1 MGLIGKLLLYETFLQ
16 WSFVELRY
24 VVLLVFAS
32 NLPIEGGIFVI
43 IDGLIKVVPQ
53 VEFGLQQVGQI
64 I

>member
-1 MGLIGKLLLYETFLQ
+1 MGLIGKLLLYETFPQ